1 MHMCDYTDSYTLSYK
16 NSFPKL
22 MHQNYRTVL
31 FVSVAQNSTALD
43 DGMFNKQKL
52 NTMWAETVMANLR
65 YNPGTHP
72 EGLMIIFV
80 WNKTWWAVYRERFWP
95 GNPPLNSEWSNL
107 WSTTCSW
114 PMCILY
120 YTRLYTWVQR
130 WPFGSGVWFHIGWEP
145 LDNVMF
151 QLNSI
156 F

>member
-1 MHMCDYTDSYTLSYK
+1 MCDYTDSYTLSYK

-80 WNKTWWAVYRERFWP
+80 
-95 GNPPLNSEWSNL
+95 
-107 WSTTCSW
+107 
-114 PMCILY
+114 
-120 YTRLYTWVQR
+120 
-130 WPFGSGVWFHIGWEP
+130 
-145 LDNVMF
+145 
-151 QLNSI
+151 
-156 F
+156 